1 MSKVLQVFY
10 GQDNLPYKD
19 QERQVHFPIVG
30 NSFQGASN
38 TTEIR
43 FYYEQILS
51 YDIGATWVA
60 IAKLPNGKIGSQI
73 LSENTYDSE
82 LQEHYVKLDLSSFYT
97 QAIGDLYISLQGYR
111 DGVQVEYN
119 SETQIYDIVGTPVI
133 EATGSI
139 KLAIN
144 YSTQPVGSDISEN
157 ITIQEFLGVF
167 ASKLD
172 KNSHFYLKV
181 VSTIGSINTNTYKD
195 FVSSGDIVYTIDSGK
210 FYIISGTYPSLTYV
224 ELSLNPSTINT
235 SDIIVNDEIRVVKGI
250 SYLTFGQNGLTSL
263 QDYLDEKVS
272 KENDLLPTYTA
283 SMNDKVM
290 DFIRNNEIT
299 YLLTACSF
307 VLKVQVNS
315 TTDQYSYICNIQPW
329 SSTQSIMYLFLEPS
343 TVYWVMLE
351 NTSNEKFSDIIAENQ
366 HKMTFELKENK
377 VTSLSSS
384 STDTQYPS
392 AKCVYDNLELKA
404 DKSNTYT
411 KSEIDTKLT
420 SMLVYKGSKTVAE
433 LNALSPTLGEIQ
445 TGWFYNVTDSGVLNA
460 GNVEVLSGDNVAW
473 TGSSWDKLT
482 MDLTQY
488 NETFLAAGFLQA
500 SPIDSVPDTLT
511 FDDNGDITNPNWT
524 GNIDI
529 DYMSPPITD
538 ISISQVPDTLNF
550 DLTQNYDN
558 MITNADWTGIMTI
571 TY

>member
-1 MSKVLQVFY
+1 M
-10 GQDNLPYKD
+10 
-19 QERQVHFPIVG
+19 
-30 NSFQGASN
+30 
-38 TTEIR
+38 
-43 FYYEQILS
+43 
-51 YDIGATWVA
+51 
-60 IAKLPNGKIGSQI
+60 
-73 LSENTYDSE
+73 
-82 LQEHYVKLDLSSFYT
+82 
-97 QAIGDLYISLQGYR
+97 
-111 DGVQVEYN
+111 
-119 SETQIYDIVGTPVI
+119 
-133 EATGSI
+133 
-139 KLAIN
+139 
-144 YSTQPVGSDISEN
+144 
-157 ITIQEFLGVF
+157 
-167 ASKLD
+167 
-172 KNSHFYLKV
+172 
-181 VSTIGSINTNTYKD
+181 
-195 FVSSGDIVYTIDSGK
+195 
-210 FYIISGTYPSLTYV
+210 
-224 ELSLNPSTINT
+224 
-235 SDIIVNDEIRVVKGI
+235 VKGI
-250 SYLTFGQNGLTSL
+250 SYLTFGQNGLTCL

-283 SMNDKVM
+283 SINDKVM

-433 LNALSPTLGEIQ
+433 LNALSPTLGETQ
-445 TGWFYNVTDSGVLNA
+445 TGWFYNVTDNGVLNA

-482 MDLTQY
+482 MDMSIY
-488 NETFLAAGFLQA
+488 NQTFLAAGFLQA